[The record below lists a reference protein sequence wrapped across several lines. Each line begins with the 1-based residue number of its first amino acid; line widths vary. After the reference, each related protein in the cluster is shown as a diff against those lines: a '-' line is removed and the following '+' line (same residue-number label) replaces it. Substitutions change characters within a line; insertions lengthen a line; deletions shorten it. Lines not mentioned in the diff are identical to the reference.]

1 MARSK
6 YNEDFPLLAEGY
18 AREGFTDEQIAAKL
32 GVSKPTFYEYQK
44 RYPDFFN
51 SIKRGKAPVDTEVE
65 NSLLRNALGFEY
77 EETTQEIR
85 IINGKEYKTIRKTKK
100 FVVPS
105 TTAQIF
111 WLKNRKP
118 HRWRD
123 KQEILIGN
131 DVDINVSLRKT
142 DADD

>member
-1 MARSK
+1 M
-6 YNEDFPLLAEGY
+6 AEGY

-32 GVSKPTFYEYQK
+32 GIHKDTFYQYQK
-44 RYPDFFN
+44 RYPDFSD

-131 DVDINVSLRKT
+131 DVDINVSLRET